1 MRPVLFEIPLVNF
14 PIHSYG
20 VMLGISF
27 LLGWSLCLRL
37 AEKAGIDR
45 VKGSRARFWTLV
57 FSIVGARIMY
67 FIAQP
72 DRFSLIDLFKIWEG
86 GLVAY
91 GGMIGGTIAA
101 YIALK
106 RFGIN
111 FWEFADYASPGI
123 AVGIAV
129 TRIGCFLY
137 GCDFGA
143 IAKDLP
149 FAVRY
154 PAHPVASQPGRLS
167 PAFEHHVSDLRL
179 LPANAPE
186 SLPVHPT
193 QLYETL
199 AGLLLLG
206 VTMLVLRRFKKFHG
220 QVFATLVIGYSV
232 LRFIIEALRDDPQ
245 RGQYFGLSTSQNISI
260 LTLVFGIGLFFY
272 LPRRQPVSADAAKSR
287 ARKSKAGANA
297 A

>member
-27 LLGWSLCLRL
+27 LLGWSICLRL

-45 VKGSRARFWTLV
+45 LLGSRALFWTLV

-67 FIAQP
+67 FVAQP
-72 DRFSLIDLFKIWEG
+72 DRFSFIDLFKIWEG

-101 YIALK
+101 YVALK
-106 RFGIN
+106 KFGIN

-143 IAKDLP
+143 IAKDFPL
-149 FAVRY
+149 AVRY

-167 PAFEHHVSDLRL
+167 PAFEHHVTDLRL
-179 LPANAPE
+179 LPANAPD

-193 QLYETL
+193 QLYETV

-206 VTMLVLRRFKKFHG
+206 ATFLVLRKFKKFHG
-220 QVFATLVIGYSV
+220 QVFATLVVGYAV

-260 LTLVFGIGLFFY
+260 LTLAFGIGLFFF
-272 LPRRQPVSADAAKSR
+272 LPSRQPMASQAVR
-287 ARKSKAGANA
+287 GRPRKPKNGTKPA
-297 A
+297 

>member
-1 MRPVLFEIPLVNF
+1 MRPVLFEIPIVNF
-14 PIHSYG
+14 PVHSYG

-45 VKGSRARFWTLV
+45 AEGSRALFWTLV

-72 DRFSLIDLFKIWEG
+72 DRFSVVDFFKIWEG

-101 YIALK
+101 YVALK
-106 RFGIN
+106 KFGIN

-143 IAKDLP
+143 IAKDFPL
-149 FAVRY
+149 AVRY
-154 PAHPVASQPGRLS
+154 PAHPVASQPARMS
-167 PAFEHHVSDLRL
+167 PAFEHHVADLRL

-193 QLYETL
+193 QLYEMV

-206 VTMLVLRRFKKFHG
+206 ATMLVLRRFRKFYG
-220 QVFATLVIGYSV
+220 QVFATLVVGYAV

-245 RGQYFGLSTSQNISI
+245 RGAYFGLSTSQNISI
-260 LTLVFGIGLFFY
+260 LTLAFGIALFFL
-272 LPRRQPVSADAAKSR
+272 LPRRQLIAAAAANPR
-287 ARKSKAGANA
+287 GRKPKTGAKPA
-297 A
+297 